1 MVTPPL
7 RKRGANRRKAF
18 ASPMCQP
25 LILPLRQL
33 PGQTQGSA
41 PTTAVFKY
49 FRQASPTP
57 NWRQYIIRWTSMRQY
72 TTPHE
77 GKPTATGRAR
87 QGTRPPAARPDECVP
102 ASLLRNRA
110 WPPGTA
116 GAQGRARGGLS
127 RCKRPPLA
135 ARKTA
140 FWKAKG
146 RILRH
151 AARRPHFPFSNFNR
165 TCHCR

>member
-1 MVTPPL
+1 
-7 RKRGANRRKAF
+7 
-18 ASPMCQP
+18 
-25 LILPLRQL
+25 
-33 PGQTQGSA
+33 
-41 PTTAVFKY
+41 
-49 FRQASPTP
+49 
-57 NWRQYIIRWTSMRQY
+57 MRQY

-87 QGTRPPAARPDECVP
+87 QGTRPPAARPDEGVP

-116 GAQGRARGGLS
+116 GAHGRARGGLS

-140 FWKAKG
+140 F
-146 RILRH
+146 
-151 AARRPHFPFSNFNR
+151 
-165 TCHCR
+165 